1 MGSVDFC
8 APMALELPPAAPS
21 HPASHGSSRGVVC
34 VPVHGPRPLPA
45 PPAAMSVWVGVGCAV
60 WEEWAWYLFG
70 VLGVDQLALAC
81 HGDVE
86 VAVMEMA
93 ATWAAVVVMAI

>member
-1 MGSVDFC
+1 M
-8 APMALELPPAAPS
+8 
-21 HPASHGSSRGVVC
+21 
-34 VPVHGPRPLPA
+34 
-45 PPAAMSVWVGVGCAV
+45 GCAV
-60 WEEWAWYLFG
+60 WEEWAWSVG

-93 ATWAAVVVMAI
+93 AAWAAVVVMAI

>member
-1 MGSVDFC
+1 M
-8 APMALELPPAAPS
+8 
-21 HPASHGSSRGVVC
+21 
-34 VPVHGPRPLPA
+34 
-45 PPAAMSVWVGVGCAV
+45 GCAV

-93 ATWAAVVVMAI
+93 AWAAVVVMAI

>member
-1 MGSVDFC
+1 
-8 APMALELPPAAPS
+8 MALELPPAAPG
-21 HPASHGSSRGVVC
+21 HPASHGSSVLC
-34 VPVHGPRPLPA
+34 VSLCTGHAHFQLRLLPCRC
-45 PPAAMSVWVGVGCAV
+45 G
-60 WEEWAWYLFG
+60 WAWDVLCGKSGLGLFG

-93 ATWAAVVVMAI
+93 AAWAAVVVMAI

>member
-1 MGSVDFC
+1 MLCGKSG
-8 APMALELPPAAPS
+8 L
-21 HPASHGSSRGVVC
+21 G
-34 VPVHGPRPLPA
+34 
-45 PPAAMSVWVGVGCAV
+45 
-60 WEEWAWYLFG
+60 LFG

-93 ATWAAVVVMAI
+93 AWAAVVVMAI